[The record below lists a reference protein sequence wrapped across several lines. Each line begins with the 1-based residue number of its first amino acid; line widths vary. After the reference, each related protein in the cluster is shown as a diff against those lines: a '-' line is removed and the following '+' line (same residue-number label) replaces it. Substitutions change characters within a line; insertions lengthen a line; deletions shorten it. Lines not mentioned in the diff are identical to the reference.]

1 MSDIHRTV
9 KRSAGTESAPKPAA
23 SHRVPTHPVDS
34 SIRLLTAQSVID
46 LQGRFGNRAVSS
58 FLESIDV
65 ASTRPTVQRFEAGE
79 HAQFGPSDL
88 TKETIFVASLKHHTF
103 TRVMGKP
110 SQIGPDELLITYADV
125 SALGDFYDSF
135 AQFHRAVQ
143 MEGTYRELV
152 GLIDLVRRDTAA
164 FSSFAAKV
172 RSSAVTNKQWED
184 ATGGRPK
191 DERFV
196 ALAARNE
203 AHFAPSIRGKAESNL
218 GTWMASHFRAIDL
231 AVQGKVDEA
240 LLMNAFGDHFLE
252 DAFSAGHLKSEAD
265 LMELARVRLELGG
278 EGLVTNE
285 TIKALRIKAF
295 AYAVAQ
301 GILGDSEGSG
311 RLSQYLIRARP
322 SLAEAALAAADPL
335 KHPVFPWRELNA
347 DNLSD
352 VITLAGSIS
361 KRKAFLHVFAK
372 AVHDR
377 LNRDINRRFGGI
389 EVRNAF
395 DRWRL
400 AGDQTLSSSP
410 ETLKWGRLAV
420 ARSRQNILDV
430 ARMQQTL
437 DMMSFGRAA
446 KDRPDK
452 VALARQVLQYV
463 PHPTEKGEAA
473 IQYVVDT
480 LTDPNSAEAVKAF
493 VQISLENLPTLVDEL
508 TEMHVLTLKT
518 SLRGRTSEGNAPAPW
533 VPPGVSPVGEQPMPP
548 LFSGQ

>member
-1 MSDIHRTV
+1 
-9 KRSAGTESAPKPAA
+9 
-23 SHRVPTHPVDS
+23 
-34 SIRLLTAQSVID
+34 
-46 LQGRFGNRAVSS
+46 
-58 FLESIDV
+58 
-65 ASTRPTVQRFEAGE
+65 VQRFEAGE

-88 TKETIFVASLKHHTF
+88 TKETIFVASLKHRTF
-103 TRVMGKP
+103 TRVGKLP
-110 SQIGPDELLITYADV
+110 QIGPDELFITYAEV

-135 AQFHRAVQ
+135 DQFHRAVQ
-143 MEGTYRELV
+143 KEATYRELD
-152 GLIDLVRRDTAA
+152 GLIALVRRDTAA
-164 FSSFAAKV
+164 FSSFAEKV
-172 RSSAVTNKQWED
+172 RSNAVTNKQWED

-203 AHFAPSIRGKAESNL
+203 AHFAPSTTRKAESNL
-218 GTWMASHFRAIDL
+218 GTWMAYHFRAIGL

-265 LMELARVRLELGG
+265 LMELARVKLEVGG
-278 EGLVTNE
+278 DSLVTNE
-285 TIKALRIKAF
+285 TMKALRIKAF

-301 GILGDSEGSG
+301 GILGDSEGSAL
-311 RLSQYLIRARP
+311 LSQYLIRARP

-335 KHPVFPWRELNA
+335 KHPLFPWREIDA

-420 ARSRQNILDV
+420 AQSRQNVLDV

-446 KDRPDK
+446 KDQPDK
-452 VALARQVLQYV
+452 AALARQVLQYI

-473 IQYVVDT
+473 IEYAVDS

-493 VQISLENLPTLVDEL
+493 VQISLENLPTLVSEL
-508 TEMHVLTLKT
+508 SEMHVLTLKT
-518 SLRGRTSEGNAPAPW
+518 SHQGRTPEGQARAPW
-533 VPPGVSPVGEQPMPP
+533 VPPGASPVGEQIMPP
-548 LFSGQ
+548 FFGGH